1 MAVTAALFM
10 EMETVR
16 DGYVELVERVLKE
29 GRDVKP
35 RGLPCREVSAFLV
48 VRNAADYAMPVG
60 CGRSLNQA
68 IGAAEALQLI
78 GGVSTPVLLNEI
90 TANFSQFMDGQEFYG
105 AYGPRVRAQ
114 LPEVQRKLEADPDTR
129 QAIVTIWR
137 VDDLWVQ
144 TKDLPCTLTLHF
156 FVRDDQLELHTH
168 MRSQDAW
175 WGWSYDAFQFTRLQV
190 TMADAL
196 GLGLGAYYHRADS
209 FHLYDRDHEA
219 AGRLALED
227 LSPHD
232 WHRPQLALGP
242 CPIEEHMAAARAL
255 LRGDAARGDVNG
267 WYRDKIER
275 YLV

>member
-1 MAVTAALFM
+1 MTAALFM

-16 DGYVELVERVLKE
+16 DGYVELVHRVLKE

-48 VRNAADYAMPVG
+48 VRNAADLAMPVHL
-60 CGRSLNQA
+60 GRGLNQA

-78 GGVSTPVLLNEI
+78 GGVSTPVLLNEV
-90 TANFSQFMDGQEFYG
+90 TANFRQFMDGQAFYG
-105 AYGPRVRAQ
+105 AYGPRVRSQ
-114 LPEVQRKLEADPDTR
+114 LPEVQRRLEVDPDTR
-129 QAIVTIWR
+129 QAVVTIWR
-137 VDDLWVQ
+137 VDDLWAT

-156 FVRDDQLELHTH
+156 FLRDGDLELHTH

-196 GLGLGAYYHRADS
+196 GAGVGAYYHRADS
-209 FHLYDRDHEA
+209 FHVYDRDLEA
-219 AGRLALED
+219 VERLSADTPL
-227 LSPHD
+227 PVG
-232 WHRPQLALGP
+232 WYRPQLALGP
-242 CPIEEHMAAARAL
+242 GSVKRHMEAAQAL
-255 LRGDAARGDVNG
+255 LRGEDVAADVHG
-267 WYRDKIER
+267 WYREALRK